1 MKKKLSQTEQERRK
15 AQSIAG
21 KINHKR
27 IKQIGEPT
35 AHNRRNHDANN

>member
-1 MKKKLSQTEQERRK
+1 MKKKLSQSEVQRRK
-15 AQSIAG
+15 TQAITG

-35 AHNRRNHDANN
+35 PHNRKNNATN